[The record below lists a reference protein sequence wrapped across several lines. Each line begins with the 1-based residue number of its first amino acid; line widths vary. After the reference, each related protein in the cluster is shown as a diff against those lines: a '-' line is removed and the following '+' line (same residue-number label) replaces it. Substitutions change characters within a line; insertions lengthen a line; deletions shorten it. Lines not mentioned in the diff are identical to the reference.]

1 MRSKRSCGVRF
12 VDICRRA
19 RRGVHARCAGRAR
32 RCAPGRDCRR
42 KPGATSTRVVQY
54 AVAYDHCR
62 GDYELDDRE
71 ADSFV
76 AMLSE
81 AIQELPQY
89 TTLDVDSRKALLLNL
104 LMEMQREAAAAPAPD
119 CAVARIGGKRVS
131 IEHPGSRS

>member
-1 MRSKRSCGVRF
+1 MRSDRSCGVGSLTFAAALAVACMLAAPTARAGALL
-12 VDICRRA
+12 DALSPQA
-19 RRGVHARCAGRAR
+19 RRSV
-32 RCAPGRDCRR
+32 DM
-42 KPGATSTRVVQY
+42 VVQY

-76 AMLSE
+76 GMLSE

-89 TTLDVDSRKALLLNL
+89 ATLDADGRKALLLNL
-104 LMEMQREAAAAPAPD
+104 LMEMQREAAVAPAPD

-131 IEHPGSRS
+131 VDHPGSRS